1 MMASILL
8 VALADGVLWDAR
20 NPQAVPAGVETSVP
34 AAEAK
39 RVVAAIARRA
49 VADRR
54 ECADGLVVYTVRAK
68 ATGAFTAKGATE
80 TAYVVEGQRC
90 DEGAGGIFDATH
102 LLVFRGETIVARA
115 KGPSMLLQAESDADF
130 HGTSIRAV
138 ADVDGDGVR
147 EILAGSSGF
156 GQGIVE
162 EMGRLYSVKDG
173 RVRRLRSLE
182 SAYEDTCGSG
192 LENKR
197 VAARVYHY
205 AADGAIT
212 FETWFAEC
220 HEGRDPRPGDFA
232 KPE

>member
-1 MMASILL
+1 MIASILL
-8 VALADGVLWDAR
+8 AALADGLLWDAR
-20 NPQAVPAGVETSVP
+20 NLQAAPAGVETSVP

-39 RVVAAIARRA
+39 RVVGAIARRA
-49 VADRR
+49 VADRK

-68 ATGAFTAKGATE
+68 ATGAFTVKGAAE

-102 LLVFRGETIVARA
+102 LLVFRGDAVVARA
-115 KGPSMLLQAESDADF
+115 KGPNMVLQAESAEDF

-138 ADVDGDGVR
+138 ADVDGDGIS

-162 EMGRLYSVKDG
+162 EMARLYSVKDG

-205 AADGAIT
+205 GADGALS
-212 FETWFAEC
+212 FETWVAEC

-232 KPE
+232 KAE